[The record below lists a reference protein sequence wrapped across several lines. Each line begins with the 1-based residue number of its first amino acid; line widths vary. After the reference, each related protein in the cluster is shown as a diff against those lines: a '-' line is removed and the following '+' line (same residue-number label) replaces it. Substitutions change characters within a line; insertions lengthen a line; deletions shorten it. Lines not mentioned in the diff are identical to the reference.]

1 MGLGFAADHPFWLAL
16 RRLRRPPLFWPGV
29 APLSESSVDRV
40 PMTPRGYSLLEE
52 ELRRLRAEDRPRIV
66 REIETAR
73 AHGDISENAE
83 YHAAKERQGQ
93 IEARLRQ
100 LEDRLAR
107 AQVIDPRE
115 QSGERVVFGAT
126 VVLVDVESEER
137 TTYTIVGEDEADVG
151 QGMISV
157 TSPVARAIMGRE
169 EGANVQVRVPK
180 GMRELSILEVR
191 FEQG

>member
-1 MGLGFAADHPFWLAL
+1 
-16 RRLRRPPLFWPGV
+16 
-29 APLSESSVDRV
+29 
-40 PMTPRGYSLLEE
+40 MTPRGYAQLEE
-52 ELRRLRAEDRPRIV
+52 ELRRLRAEERPRIV

-100 LEDRLAR
+100 LEDRMAR

-115 QSGERVVFGAT
+115 QSGDRVTFGAT

-137 TTYTIVGEDEADVG
+137 ITYTIVGEDEADIG
-151 QGMISV
+151 QGLISV
-157 TSPVARAIMGRE
+157 TSPVARAIVGKE
-169 EGANVQVRVPK
+169 EGASVQVRVPK
-180 GMRELSILEVR
+180 GTRELEIVEVR
-191 FEQG
+191 FELG

>member
-1 MGLGFAADHPFWLAL
+1 
-16 RRLRRPPLFWPGV
+16 
-29 APLSESSVDRV
+29 
-40 PMTPRGYSLLEE
+40 MTPRGYALLEE

-66 REIETAR
+66 REIEIAR

-137 TTYTIVGEDEADVG
+137 ITYTIVGEDEADVS

-169 EGANVQVRVPK
+169 EGASVQVRVPK
-180 GMRELSILEVR
+180 GMRALEILEVR
-191 FEQG
+191 FEGA

>member
-1 MGLGFAADHPFWLAL
+1 
-16 RRLRRPPLFWPGV
+16 
-29 APLSESSVDRV
+29 
-40 PMTPRGYSLLEE
+40 MTPRGSGLLEE
-52 ELRRLRAEDRPRIV
+52 ELRRLRAEERPRIV
-66 REIETAR
+66 REIEAAR

-83 YHAAKERQGQ
+83 YHAAKERQGHN
-93 IEARLRQ
+93 EARLRQ
-100 LEDRLAR
+100 HEDRLAR

-137 TTYTIVGEDEADVG
+137 TTYTIVGEDEADVS

-169 EGANVQVRVPK
+169 EGASVQVRVPK
-180 GMRELSILEVR
+180 GMRELEILEVR
-191 FEQG
+191 FELA

>member
-1 MGLGFAADHPFWLAL
+1 
-16 RRLRRPPLFWPGV
+16 
-29 APLSESSVDRV
+29 
-40 PMTPRGYSLLEE
+40 MTPRGYALLEE

-66 REIETAR
+66 REIEVAR

-137 TTYTIVGEDEADVG
+137 TTYTIVGEDEADVS

-169 EGANVQVRVPK
+169 EGASVQVRVPK
-180 GMRELSILEVR
+180 GMRELEILEVR
-191 FEQG
+191 FELA

>member
-1 MGLGFAADHPFWLAL
+1 
-16 RRLRRPPLFWPGV
+16 
-29 APLSESSVDRV
+29 
-40 PMTPRGYSLLEE
+40 MTPRGYSLLEE

-66 REIETAR
+66 REIEVAR

-126 VVLVDVESEER
+126 VVLIDVESEER
-137 TTYTIVGEDEADVG
+137 TTYTIVGEDEADVN

-169 EGANVQVRVPK
+169 EGASVQVRVPK
-180 GMRELSILEVR
+180 GMRALEILEVR
-191 FEQG
+191 FELA

>member
-1 MGLGFAADHPFWLAL
+1 
-16 RRLRRPPLFWPGV
+16 
-29 APLSESSVDRV
+29 
-40 PMTPRGYSLLEE
+40 MTPRGYALLEE

-66 REIETAR
+66 REIEVAR

-126 VVLVDVESEER
+126 VVLIDVESEER
-137 TTYTIVGEDEADVG
+137 TTYTIVGEDEADVN

-169 EGANVQVRVPK
+169 EGASVQVRVPK
-180 GMRELSILEVR
+180 GMRELEILEVR
-191 FEQG
+191 FELA

>member
-1 MGLGFAADHPFWLAL
+1 
-16 RRLRRPPLFWPGV
+16 
-29 APLSESSVDRV
+29 
-40 PMTPRGYSLLEE
+40 MTPRGYALLEE
-52 ELRRLRAEDRPRIV
+52 ELRRLRAEERPRIV
-66 REIETAR
+66 REIEAAR

-126 VVLVDVESEER
+126 VVLIDIESEER

-169 EGANVQVRVPK
+169 EGASVQVRVPK
-180 GMRELSILEVR
+180 GMRELEILEVR
-191 FEQG
+191 FELS

>member
-1 MGLGFAADHPFWLAL
+1 
-16 RRLRRPPLFWPGV
+16 
-29 APLSESSVDRV
+29 
-40 PMTPRGYSLLEE
+40 MTPRGHALLEE
-52 ELRRLRAEDRPRIV
+52 ELKRLRSEERPRIV
-66 REIETAR
+66 REIEAAR

-107 AQVIDPRE
+107 AQVIDPAE
-115 QSGERVVFGAT
+115 QSGDRVVFGAT
-126 VVLVDVESEER
+126 VMLSDVESEER
-137 TTYTIVGEDEADVG
+137 ITYTIVGEDEADVN

-169 EGANVQVRVPK
+169 QGSSVQVRVPK
-180 GMRELSILEVR
+180 GTRELEILEIR
-191 FEQG
+191 FATG

>member
-1 MGLGFAADHPFWLAL
+1 
-16 RRLRRPPLFWPGV
+16 
-29 APLSESSVDRV
+29 
-40 PMTPRGYSLLEE
+40 MTPRGYSLLEE

>member
-1 MGLGFAADHPFWLAL
+1 
-16 RRLRRPPLFWPGV
+16 
-29 APLSESSVDRV
+29 
-40 PMTPRGYSLLEE
+40 MTPRGYALLEE

-66 REIETAR
+66 REIEIAR

-126 VVLVDVESEER
+126 VVLVDIESDER
-137 TTYTIVGEDEADVG
+137 ITYTIVGEDEADVN

-169 EGANVQVRVPK
+169 EGASVQVRVPK
-180 GMRELSILEVR
+180 GMRALEILEVR
-191 FEQG
+191 FELA

>member
-1 MGLGFAADHPFWLAL
+1 
-16 RRLRRPPLFWPGV
+16 
-29 APLSESSVDRV
+29 
-40 PMTPRGYSLLEE
+40 MTPRGYALLEE
-52 ELRRLRAEDRPRIV
+52 ELRRLRAEERPRIV

-115 QSGERVVFGAT
+115 LSGERVVFGAT

-137 TTYTIVGEDEADVG
+137 ITYTIVGEDEADVG

-169 EGANVQVRVPK
+169 EGASVQVRVPK

-191 FEQG
+191 FELG

>member
-1 MGLGFAADHPFWLAL
+1 
-16 RRLRRPPLFWPGV
+16 
-29 APLSESSVDRV
+29 
-40 PMTPRGYSLLEE
+40 MTPRGYALLEE

-66 REIETAR
+66 REIEVAR

-126 VVLVDVESEER
+126 VVLIDVESEER
-137 TTYTIVGEDEADVG
+137 TTYTIVGEDEADVS

-169 EGANVQVRVPK
+169 EGASVQVRVPK
-180 GMRELSILEVR
+180 GMRELEILEVR
-191 FEQG
+191 FELA